1 MLNYLSYFK
10 NARYFRLEIYMK
22 DGGTLGEVLQAL
34 YSLECLDILELT
46 RPKVEKYVKLRD
58 SNELIPQGTLL
69 NNENFFSVLQTLI
82 MGML

>member
-1 MLNYLSYFK
+1 
-10 NARYFRLEIYMK
+10 MK

-46 RPKVEKYVKLRD
+46 RPKVEKYIKLRD